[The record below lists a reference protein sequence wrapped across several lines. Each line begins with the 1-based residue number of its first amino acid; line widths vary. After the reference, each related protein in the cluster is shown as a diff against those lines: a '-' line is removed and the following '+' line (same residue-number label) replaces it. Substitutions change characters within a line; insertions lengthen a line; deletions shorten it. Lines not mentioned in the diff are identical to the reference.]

1 MAARGLSA
9 VRFLRSVVRFASRFL
24 FRLGARIIT
33 AIRLKPTSPLI
44 VGIVRF
50 MEASRAGRRLA
61 LAPAFSDF
69 IAMRTARAACDAG
82 QDGFSSDERGVLTVA
97 AAAVAAKKP
106 EHAINVL
113 ETYIAERRAHVL
125 MFERLA
131 DVHLDAGSFE
141 RAEQVL
147 QRGLA
152 EHPSCG
158 RLRLLLAD
166 ASARLSKWDA
176 AIRHWEQVPDDVLA
190 TASVWASIG
199 LARAY
204 RLNGNGKRADQVA
217 RRAAAVHPWNEQL
230 KREIELCRPFYF
242 QWSRG
247 LVSAGEP
254 PGAPSN
260 VVGVVDSIGFLAGDN
275 GALTGRVTACDEELP
290 EVRFCVNGL
299 TLVSTI
305 AAETDAAKE
314 KVFSINCAELLE
326 YLGDGDVV
334 RVVAGDGVLTLP
346 DLGTAARV
354 QVGLPSRLDVLED
367 MLRQGYVFTKFGRLR
382 RGHTAASKRAML
394 DFYEEVS
401 RLIESST
408 GLPVFPFYGTL
419 LGAIRENDFIVHDVG
434 GFDMVVVCEGMM
446 PEEVRAEFSKVRQ
459 VLFDR
464 GYHLKTN
471 PCGVMIR
478 RQQSDATFLDL
489 SYGWFNAEDEFNVS
503 FGWRYAPV
511 CGRESFMADRTCGLA
526 DRKVTVPAN
535 AEEVLRQLYG
545 AHWRVPDQGFAD
557 RQQLKRETSYLMLE
571 GATRIQYESQSAK
584 GER

>member
-1 MAARGLSA
+1 MAAKGL
-9 VRFLRSVVRFASRFL
+9 SVVRLLRGAIWLAPRLL

-61 LAPAFSDF
+61 PAFSDF
-69 IAMRTARAACDAG
+69 IATSPATAASDAG
-82 QDGFSSDERGVLTVA
+82 KDGLSSRERGVLTIA

-106 EHAINVL
+106 ERAVSVL
-113 ETYIAERRAHVL
+113 EAHL
-125 MFERLA
+125 AGHGAPARMFERLA
-131 DVHLDAGSFE
+131 DVHLDAGSFDL
-141 RAEQVL
+141 AEQVL

-176 AIRHWEQVPDDVLA
+176 AIRYWEQVPDDVLA
-190 TASVWASIG
+190 AASVWASIG

-204 RLNGNGKRADQVA
+204 RLSGEGKRADRIA
-217 RRAAAVHPWNEQL
+217 RRAAAGHPRNEQL
-230 KREIELCRPFYF
+230 EREIELCRPFYF
-242 QWSRG
+242 QCSRG
-247 LVSAGEP
+247 LVSADEP
-254 PGAPSN
+254 SGALAE
-260 VVGVVDSIGFLAGDN
+260 VVGVVDSIGFLAGGDD
-275 GALTGRVTACDEELP
+275 ALTGRVTACDEEIL

-305 AAETDAAKE
+305 AAETDAGKG
-314 KVFSINCAELLE
+314 KTFSINCSELLE

-334 RVVAGDGVLTLP
+334 RVLAGDGVLTLP
-346 DLGTAARV
+346 ELGTAARV
-354 QVGLPSRLDVLED
+354 KVGLPSRLNALED
-367 MLRQGYVFTKFGRLR
+367 MLRHGYVFTKFGRLR

-394 DFYEEVS
+394 DLYEEVS
-401 RLIESST
+401 SLIENST

-419 LGAIRENDFIVHDVG
+419 LGAIRENDFIAHDVG
-434 GFDMVVVCEGMM
+434 GFDMVVVCEGIV
-446 PEEVRAEFSKVRQ
+446 PEEVKAEFSKVRQ
-459 VLFDR
+459 VLSDR
-464 GYHLKTN
+464 GYHLKID

-478 RQQSDATFLDL
+478 RQHSDDMFLDL
-489 SYGWFNAEDEFNVS
+489 SYGWFNAADEFNVS

-511 CGRESFMADRTCGLA
+511 CGRESFTSGRTCGLA

-535 AEEVLRQLYG
+535 AEEVLHQLYG
-545 AHWRVPDQGFAD
+545 AQWRVPDQGFAD
-557 RQQLKRETSYLMLE
+557 REQLKRETSYLMLE
-571 GATRIQYESQSAK
+571 GTTRIQYESQSAK
-584 GER
+584 DER